1 MKSKLKAHTA
11 NKDVPK
17 KSLSKIVI
25 SSEIAP
31 HISQIKT
38 KRSLMGSLILQGKD
52 LNNVQ
57 SGR

>member
-1 MKSKLKAHTA
+1 MIQ
-11 NKDVPK
+11 K